1 MTERRGVTRGV
12 RAAGRAAA
20 MIGGTLLLA
29 LTWHVLFFWLMGAT
43 EWLLVPWDTT
53 TERPARGTLARSVN
67 DFFEH
72 APGSCLPAVVVVG
85 GSMAL
90 SAAGFVR
97 NREGRAWLP
106 ALVAACNATFIV
118 VDYACVYF
126 LIWVVGGRLPPPQTG
141 YDLGYHRTWP
151 GVLVTVLLLGPL
163 LWCQWRAG
171 AQRNESV

>member
-141 YDLGYHRTWP
+141 YHRTWP
-151 GVLVTVLLLGPL
+151 GVLVTVLLLGL
-163 LWCQWRAG
+163 LWWCQWRAG